1 VNADAS
7 LAEVSARL
15 ACFVRLATE
24 SDDVADV
31 VAAAWTVLRRP
42 IAVVDASGNPL
53 ARAPGG
59 SVGHAALVAARAG
72 EGRTDAEWSVAALRA
87 GRERLG
93 SMAVHVEPAAA
104 LDDRA
109 VVDAVRALIAGQLH
123 RLALSGA
130 ARREHAKALE
140 RRLVRGATLTAATA
154 RREAEAAGI
163 RLADFYWALALVS
176 ERGELSA
183 PVLSGINDLV
193 RRYAPGSLTVAF
205 DERMTILLLADAAA
219 GNGSRR
225 EASALLEHAVSF
237 AHGRQPLLG
246 VWGMAAERSVAV
258 VEVPEQV
265 RLLDH
270 MRDFPRCVRG
280 DGPLVVGLR
289 HLALHSL
296 LCEGLDRAR
305 ALEFVRRHLGHVLE
319 FDRVHHSD
327 LTGVLEL
334 ALDHPHRDE
343 AARRSYMH
351 RNTFRRRLRQAVELV
366 DCDLEDPDERL
377 ALHVALK
384 LRKVVHQPGG
394 SRPLGGRGSSGA
406 AGEAGPRSLA
416 GG

>member
-1 VNADAS
+1 MNADAS
-7 LAEVSARL
+7 LPAVSARL

-24 SDDVADV
+24 SDDVDDV

-53 ARAPGG
+53 ARTPGG
-59 SVGHAALVAARAG
+59 GVGHAALVAARAG
-72 EGRTDAEWSVAALRA
+72 EGHADAQWSVAALRA

-93 SMAVHVEPAAA
+93 SMAVGAEPAAA
-104 LDDRA
+104 PSDPA
-109 VVDAVRALIAGQLH
+109 VVEAVRALIAGQLY
-123 RLALSGA
+123 RLALSSA
-130 ARREHAKALE
+130 ARREHAEALE
-140 RRLVRGATLTAATA
+140 RRLVRGPTLTAAAA

-163 RLADFYWALALVS
+163 QLADFYRALAVVL

-183 PVLSGINDLV
+183 PVLAGIDDLV

-205 DERMTILLLADAAA
+205 DERMTILLLADSAA

-225 EASALLEHAVSF
+225 EANALLEHAVSF
-237 AHGRQPLLG
+237 AHGRLPLLG
-246 VWGMAAERSVAV
+246 VWGIGAERSVAV
-258 VEVPEQV
+258 TEVPEQV
-265 RLLDH
+265 RLLERL
-270 MRDFPRCVRG
+270 RDFPRCVRG
-280 DGPLVVGLR
+280 DRSLVIGLR
-289 HLALHSL
+289 HVALHSL

-305 ALEFVRRHLGHVLE
+305 ALKFVRRHLGRVLE

-334 ALDHPHRDE
+334 ALDHAHRDE

-384 LRKVVHQPGG
+384 LRKVVHQPDS
-394 SRPLGGRGSSGA
+394 SRPLGATGSSGA
-406 AGEAGPRSLA
+406 AGEAGPGSLA